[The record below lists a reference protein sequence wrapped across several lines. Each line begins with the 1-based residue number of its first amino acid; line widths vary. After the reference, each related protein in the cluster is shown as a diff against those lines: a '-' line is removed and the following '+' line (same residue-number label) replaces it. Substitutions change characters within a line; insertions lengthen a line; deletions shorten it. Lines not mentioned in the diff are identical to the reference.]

1 MITIQFNVASM
12 KLSNFLLNMMNT
24 LTFYQYGMFYGG
36 FVITQITQIDFGIIS
51 VAIKTDHFCIIYI
64 ILYII

>member
-1 MITIQFNVASM
+1 
-12 KLSNFLLNMMNT
+12 
-24 LTFYQYGMFYGG
+24 MFYGS